1 MNASLRQRRA
11 LPAVVA
17 VSLACTAIGI
27 GTTIAAQPAQAV
39 PSVGPNV
46 SPTMFTGNR
55 GTGCTYNVSVV
66 VTDHTAPVQLLI
78 VDEHG
83 QVVSRL
89 ATRNERRTDQK
100 RVVELYESIA
110 DDLVR
115 RHEADCAVPGHVGIQ
130 HRIGVLRGLAD
141 GVGPHPTHFVSTR
154 RIASRSGGTT
164 HRS

>member
-100 RVVELYESIA
+100 RVVEGEWLA
-110 DDLVR
+110 TRVGTMR
-115 RHEADCAVPGHVGIQ
+115 AVAIQ
-130 HRIGVLRGLAD
+130 NGVTKQTAPFP
-141 GVGPHPTHFVSTR
+141 VT
-154 RIASRSGGTT
+154 SGFNTG
-164 HRS
+164 SACFGA